1 MLRPELLDAIAR
13 DGSAFANACELSD
26 LDRQVL
32 ACPDWSVRDLLWHLT
47 QVHHFWTQVVALH
60 ATTDRPSHVLTRPA
74 DDGLLDLYRIGLTD
88 LLGALRAADDDAR
101 VWTFTDDHSVAFV
114 IRRVAHE
121 TAIHSWDACQAA
133 QVDRVTDPQ
142 LCSDG
147 IDEFLTH
154 FIGRRSPDAAAV
166 GGSVHLHCA
175 DVAGE
180 WTLFPIAGE
189 AGFQL
194 ERAHIKGDCALR
206 GTAAEL
212 LAALW
217 RRTPSLGAEPIGGIS
232 IVGDQHVAERFLA
245 YASLCEPI
253 HSP

>member
-13 DGSAFANACELSD
+13 DGSAFANACALTD
-26 LDRQVL
+26 LDRRVL
-32 ACPDWSVRDLLWHLT
+32 ACPDWSVGDLLWHLT
-47 QVHHFWTQVVALH
+47 QAHSFWTQVVVQRS
-60 ATTDRPSHVLTRPA
+60 TTDRPSHVLARPA
-74 DDGLLDLYRIGLTD
+74 DGALLDLYRAGLSN
-88 LLGALRAADDDAR
+88 LLGALGDADDDAK

-133 QVDRVTDPQ
+133 QIDRVTDPQ

-154 FIGRRSPDAAAV
+154 FIGRPDADAQAV
-166 GGSVHLHCA
+166 GGSVHIHCA

-180 WTLFPIAGE
+180 WTLFPTATD

-206 GTAAEL
+206 GTAADL

-217 RRTPSLGAEPIGGIS
+217 RRTPSSDAELIGGIS
-232 IVGDQHVAERFLA
+232 IVGDLHVAERFLA
-245 YASLCEPI
+245 YASLR
-253 HSP
+253 